1 MAVPRIRLQ
10 THCIAAASIPQ
21 GARPC
26 IHHPGTRPAVHQW
39 LFEYARWRSMSTS
52 STRPPTCRR
61 PSVLLEAQSKK
72 INHIPGNAQSRHA
85 STSTSAWHISTTQHP
100 RQVSKKLSTSSEPL
114 EKNLGASS
122 TLVSQPQDP
131 STNYWKMYQE
141 KVNKKERITHQ
152 ELIRLSRWLGA
163 QPMNKDTAQKL
174 TKLIR
179 SFQKAKLP
187 FDMTLYND
195 LIHFHIK
202 RNKFDE
208 VQWVLDT
215 MIADRSQGSLNSKVS
230 QRTLALIMA
239 MHLKTGNA
247 AGLDRLIQRQDNGIA
262 HYMAK
267 FLEWTRGLQL
277 TNEHI
282 QTAKRIFFDLQFKRC
297 EPNTPRFTHL
307 LEHLFNTGKAQE
319 ALGLVN
325 HILDIG
331 YSLNKFTSTSVMSGL
346 LRAKLL
352 DDATAVWGRIQG
364 NDISDISDISIA
376 NSLLAMFSQDPKR
389 LGAAQVLWARMNE
402 ATSGLKPD
410 EHSFG
415 SMMAS
420 YLGAKEP
427 AAAVALW
434 HSMQKAPHWIKPSR
448 VLYNVMINGLFY
460 THQPETAKTLY
471 EELLAR
477 KDLKEPL
484 ALDTCHIMIR
494 GLLSV
499 RDVDGLQQVLARMEQ
514 DKVEPNGITYT
525 IITNVL
531 FSQRDAASADKIS
544 ALMAGR
550 DLPKTAITYSAMIAG
565 YAQNGNMARAQE
577 LLEEM
582 QGANHRPSIHVY
594 GALMQGAFRSGQVAL
609 AEEMAQQAK
618 STSGGMSQGAY
629 SIMIGGYSNLVMLGK
644 AERWY
649 DEMRRTLSK
658 VTWEPHYVLLRAC
671 VEHKQW
677 ETAQRVVKAM
687 KEHPFE
693 SYVPKL
699 NMLIEEVER
708 VTGQESRK

>member
-1 MAVPRIRLQ
+1 MSITSEPLKKNLVAS
-10 THCIAAASIPQ
+10 SIP
-21 GARPC
+21 
-26 IHHPGTRPAVHQW
+26 
-39 LFEYARWRSMSTS
+39 
-52 STRPPTCRR
+52 
-61 PSVLLEAQSKK
+61 VLQ
-72 INHIPGNAQSRHA
+72 PQD
-85 STSTSAWHISTTQHP
+85 TSTS
-100 RQVSKKLSTSSEPL
+100 
-114 EKNLGASS
+114 
-122 TLVSQPQDP
+122 
-131 STNYWKMYQE
+131 YWKLYQE

-163 QPMNKDTAQKL
+163 QPMNKDTAHKL
-174 TKLIR
+174 TKLIKD
-179 SFQKAKLP
+179 FQKAKLS

-208 VQWVLDT
+208 AKWVLDA
-215 MIADRSQGSLNSKVS
+215 MIADRSQGSVNSKLS

-239 MHLKTGNA
+239 MHLKTGDT

-277 TNEHI
+277 TNDHI
-282 QTAKRIFFDLQFKRC
+282 QTSKRIFFNLQLKRC

-307 LEHLFNTGKAQE
+307 LEHLFEAGKSQE

-331 YSLNKFTSTSVMSGL
+331 YSLNNFTSTCVMSRL
-346 LRAKLL
+346 LKEKLF
-352 DDATAVWGRIQG
+352 DDAAAVWDRIQG
-364 NDISDISDISIA
+364 DGISDISIA
-376 NSLLAMFSQDPKR
+376 NSLLAAFSQDPKR
-389 LGAAQVLWARMNE
+389 LGAAQELWARMNE

-415 SMMAS
+415 SMMTS

-434 HSMQKAPHWIKPSR
+434 HEMQKPPHWIKPNR

-460 THQPETAKTLY
+460 THQPEMAKTLY

-477 KDLKEPL
+477 KDLRPL

-499 RDVDGLQQVLARMEQ
+499 RDVNGLQQVLSRMEQ
-514 DKVEPNGITYT
+514 DKVKPNGTTYT
-525 IITNVL
+525 IIANVL
-531 FSQRDAASADKIS
+531 FSQKDAASADKVS
-544 ALMAGR
+544 ALLAGQ

-565 YAQNGNMARAQE
+565 YAQNGDMARAQE
-577 LLEEM
+577 LLKEM
-582 QGANHRPSIHVY
+582 QGADHRPSIHVY

-609 AEEMAQQAK
+609 AEEMAQLAK
-618 STSGGMSQGAY
+618 STADGMTSGAY
-629 SIMIGGYSNLVMLGK
+629 SIMIGGYSNLVMLDK

-658 VTWEPHYVLLRAC
+658 VAWEPHYVLLRAC

-693 SYVPKL
+693 SFVPKL

-708 VTGQESRK
+708 VTGQEPRKRDRIVEK